1 MNAQKAKLLPIFI
14 SFLKIGTF
22 TFGGGYSMI
31 PLIEREVIEKY
42 GWVEEKELLDILAIS
57 QVAPGVIAINSATYI
72 GYRIARFWGA
82 FFATLGVVIPSFA
95 SIYLITFVLNQFGDI
110 SWVQAAFRGI
120 RVGVIVT
127 MAYSVWKLMG
137 HDKINLPYIL
147 ILCATFFVATFTGI
161 NLIFIIL
168 AAVGIGLL
176 YAFFGGRTLKGRPE

>member
-1 MNAQKAKLLPIFI
+1 MNKNKLLPIFL

-31 PLIEREVIEKY
+31 PLIEREVIQKH

-57 QVAPGVIAINSATYI
+57 QVTPGVIAINSATYI

-82 FFATLGVVIPSFA
+82 FFATLGVVVPPFA
-95 SIYLITFVLNQFGDI
+95 SIYIITFILQQFGDI
-110 SWVQAAFRGI
+110 SWVQAAFRGL

-127 MAYSVWKLMG
+127 MAYSVLKLMG

-147 ILCATFFVATFTGI
+147 ILCVTFFIATFSGV
-161 NLIFIIL
+161 NLMFIIL
-168 AAVGIGLL
+168 AALGAGLL
-176 YAFFGGRTLKGRPE
+176 YAYLSGRRLKGRPE